1 MIVPPFAN
9 LAEHDVNVGP
19 LRPFDYHS
27 PTRVVFGA
35 DSLSRLG
42 ELARELGESRVLLV
56 TDPGLEEAG
65 HPQRATESLR
75 EAGLEVFLF
84 DDVEPNPT
92 TRHVETGAA
101 FARPH
106 K

>member
-1 MIVPPFAN
+1 MKATLSTSCSVPARSSLTRIRSRFEARPMIVPPFDN
-9 LAEHDVNVGP
+9 LAEHDFNAGP

-35 DSLSRLG
+35 GTLSRLG

-65 HPQRATESLR
+65 HPQRATQSLR
-75 EAGLEVFLF
+75 E
-84 DDVEPNPT
+84 
-92 TRHVETGAA
+92 
-101 FARPH
+101 
-106 K
+106 